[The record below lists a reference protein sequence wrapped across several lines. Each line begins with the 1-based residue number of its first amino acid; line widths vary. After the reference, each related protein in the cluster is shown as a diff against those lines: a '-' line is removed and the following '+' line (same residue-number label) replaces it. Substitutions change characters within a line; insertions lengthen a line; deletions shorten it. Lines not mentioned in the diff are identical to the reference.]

1 MPLLGSSFKMSF
13 GKVALNGGMPFQI
26 YVSKFPGNLCS
37 LSGRF
42 CSEIHAENCCSQS
55 SDLRDFLQKSI
66 GNAVIY
72 DIITILS
79 GICSLVFPGMT
90 NTFADE
96 FLIITVFQDHGLLL
110 LVTFVKVF
118 AYTLDR
124 KHQRR
129 ITINDKFTV
138 PDHIP

>member
-42 CSEIHAENCCSQS
+42 CSEIHAENFCSQS
-55 SDLRDFLQKSI
+55 SDLRDFFQKPA

-72 DIITILS
+72 DIITNLFKSFNLFLKQIYLKS
-79 GICSLVFPGMT
+79 SRL
-90 NTFADE
+90 
-96 FLIITVFQDHGLLL
+96 FLI
-110 LVTFVKVF
+110 
-118 AYTLDR
+118 Y
-124 KHQRR
+124 
-129 ITINDKFTV
+129 
-138 PDHIP
+138 